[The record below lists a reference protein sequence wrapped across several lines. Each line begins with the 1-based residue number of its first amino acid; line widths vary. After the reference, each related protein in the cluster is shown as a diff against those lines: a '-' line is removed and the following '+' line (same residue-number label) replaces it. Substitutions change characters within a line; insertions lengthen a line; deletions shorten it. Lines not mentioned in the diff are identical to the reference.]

1 MSLWTPFMVLLLI
14 LINALYVAAEFAAI
28 SVRLTRV
35 EQLAAQGRRLA
46 AGLLPILRDA
56 GQLDRYIAGCQIG
69 ITLSSLVLGAFGQAT
84 IGLALGRLLAEHGLL
99 EPVSAYALSA
109 TVTLVLLTSLQVIFG
124 ELIPKSLAL
133 QYPVGTALLT
143 YPPMRWS
150 QRLFAPFIRLL
161 NGSGTLILRRL
172 GVSAESSHRHVHAPE
187 EIEFLIRESRQ
198 GGLLQDK
205 ESERLREAIQLAQHR
220 VRHIMVP
227 RGQIARLDLDAPLP
241 ELLAVIDASP
251 YTRLVVH
258 RGGLDEVLGYLHVK
272 DLVVAMAS
280 GSQLDSLQALVR
292 PLLIL
297 PSSLSI
303 DRALSQLRD
312 EHARIALVVDEYGD
326 AEGLISLEDI
336 IRELL
341 GELSDEFKSLTGQT
355 PTPLPDGRWRLP
367 GRLSLEAASEWA
379 QSLGAARFEA
389 THAETLAGWMLE
401 QLETV
406 PAGALCLHT
415 DEMALEIERMTGAA
429 IESVIVWIPETV
441 GGDAHD

>member
-46 AGLLPILRDA
+46 VGLLPILRDA

-84 IGLALGRLLAEHGLL
+84 IGLALGSLLAEHGLL

-172 GVSAESSHRHVHAPE
+172 GVSTESSHRHVHAPE

-272 DLVVAMAS
+272 DLVVAIAS
-280 GSQLDSLQALVR
+280 GSKLDSLHELVR

-312 EHARIALVVDEYGD
+312 EHARIALVVNEYGD

-367 GRLSLEAASEWA
+367 GRLTLEAASEWA
-379 QSLGAARFEA
+379 LSLGAARFEA
-389 THAETLAGWMLE
+389 THAETLAGWILE

-415 DEMALEIERMTGAA
+415 DEMALEIEQMTGAA

-441 GGDAHD
+441 GGGADD